1 MPKVRIEELDDR
13 VGDLSRLREVRIV
26 EERVSQAF
34 NSIANVPGVLTFRKP
49 HTQNT
54 DFAPT
59 VGIAFSPGIM
69 KDSVF
74 RAGFGMNYEA
84 NAYGELPIFAPGF
97 TTLLYTNNL
106 TATPG
111 FFGGTYFNNPTIN
124 IFSPSITPA
133 QARAL
138 TTSFIPDQ
146 KLPYTMQWNAS
157 WQQSLLHRF
166 VLELRYLGV
175 HAVHLP
181 IESVLNQTPRVTATQ
196 NLPVYFTAP
205 SQAQLNSLPTTLA
218 SLQALPNNPLAPA
231 GFTSPIT
238 MVSPEGSSMYH
249 GLAIQGSQ
257 RFSGGFQFLAA
268 YTWSHLI
275 NNVGNPFS
283 SGLPTYDTFE
293 HRISHD
299 SSVYDHRQRGTLTAL
314 WDLGAIGKQGFSWVR
329 DILVNMNIAGTY
341 TYETPASASL
351 QSGFDTLLGGGFYP
365 AGVFINPS
373 GAFGTGTGVSP
384 LTNSQGQ
391 VVAYL
396 ANNSN
401 AAFAR
406 GGLGTFPTTGRNNFG
421 LRPINNF
428 DASLVK
434 RFGVWNK
441 FSLELR
447 ADAYNVLNHPQF
459 TPGEV
464 NNIGLPQLT
473 SLNYLIPGTSA
484 FGNVESVFPSHAR
497 SLQLG
502 VRVLF

>member
-1 MPKVRIEELDDR
+1 
-13 VGDLSRLREVRIV
+13 
-26 EERVSQAF
+26 
-34 NSIANVPGVLTFRKP
+34 
-49 HTQNT
+49 
-54 DFAPT
+54 
-59 VGIAFSPGIM
+59 
-69 KDSVF
+69 
-74 RAGFGMNYEA
+74 
-84 NAYGELPIFAPGF
+84 
-97 TTLLYTNNL
+97 
-106 TATPG
+106 
-111 FFGGTYFNNPTIN
+111 
-124 IFSPSITPA
+124 
-133 QARAL
+133 
-138 TTSFIPDQ
+138 
-146 KLPYTMQWNAS
+146 MQWNAS
-157 WQQSLLHRF
+157 WQQSIFHRF

-181 IESVLNQTPRVTATQ
+181 VQSVLNQTPRVTASQ

-205 SQAQLNSLPTTLA
+205 TQAQLNGLSTTL
-218 SLQALPNNPLAPA
+218 SGLQALPNNPLASV

-238 MVSPEGSSMYH
+238 MVTPDGTSMYH
-249 GLAIQGSQ
+249 GLAIQGTQ

-275 NNVGNPFS
+275 DNVGDAFF

-314 WDLGAIGKQGFSWVR
+314 WDLGAIGKQGFNWVR
-329 DILVNMNIAGTY
+329 DILINMNIAGTFS
-341 TYETPASASL
+341 YETPAYATL

-365 AGVFINPS
+365 AGVFTNPS
-373 GAFGTGTGVSP
+373 GTPGTGSGVTP

-391 VVAYL
+391 TVAYL
-396 ANNSN
+396 ANNPS
-401 AAFAR
+401 AAFVR
-406 GGLGTFPTTGRNNFG
+406 GGLGTFPNSPRNNFG
-421 LRPINNF
+421 LLPINNF

-434 RFGVWNK
+434 RFAIRNR
-441 FSLELR
+441 FNLEFR
-447 ADAYNVLNHPQF
+447 ADAYNLLNHPQF

-473 SLNYLIPGTSA
+473 TLNHLIPGTSA